1 VANGWVDQ
9 IGPYKVQKKEGPRPG
24 GQPYLKLNAN
34 PSFCVHTTEGS
45 TVEGAVATLRAN
57 FSAPHFV
64 VGERT
69 IVQMRPLWAQAAT
82 LVSHNERFI
91 QVECVG
97 RADLK
102 EHQLTIGT
110 WAPLVA
116 LTRYVNQ
123 KLGVPL
129 KRPLG
134 FSDQL
139 PPGTWANDNPRR
151 QSGKALQGR
160 VVVGH
165 IDVPDQSPTWHW
177 DPGSLDYSALFDQA
191 KPSRFVVAGKT
202 YKKLGLAIR
211 RARRLLEEGK
221 NKVTVKRG

>member
-1 VANGWVDQ
+1 MSGWVGK
-9 IGPYKVQKKEGPRPG
+9 IGPYEVERMEGPRPG
-24 GQPYLKLNAN
+24 GQSYLKLNAN

-45 TVEGAVATLRAN
+45 TVEGAVNTLRN
-57 FSAPHFV
+57 NCSCPHFV
-64 VGERT
+64 VGEGR

-97 RADLK
+97 RANLK
-102 EHQLTIGT
+102 EHQLTPGT
-110 WAPLVA
+110 WSPLVA
-116 LTRYVNQ
+116 LTRFVNQ
-123 KLGVPL
+123 ELGVPL

-134 FSDQL
+134 FADQL

-191 KPSRFVVAGKT
+191 RPPRYGVAGKT
-202 YKKLGLAIR
+202 FKKLGRALR
-211 RARRLLEEGK
+211 RVRVLIEGGRDS
-221 NKVTVKRG
+221 VTVKRK